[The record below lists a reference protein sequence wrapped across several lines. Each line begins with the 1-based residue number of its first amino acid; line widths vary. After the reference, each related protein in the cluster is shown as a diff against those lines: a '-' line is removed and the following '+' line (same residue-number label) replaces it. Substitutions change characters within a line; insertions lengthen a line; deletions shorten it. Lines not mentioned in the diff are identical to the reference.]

1 MRNQLKNILVIL
13 LFVSGIT
20 LVLVGQPLEME
31 AAGVNYSVRTIIPDN
46 QIDQKKTYF
55 DLRMTPNQKQTV
67 KVELTNKSDQEA
79 ALDIHIANGMTNIN
93 GVIDYKTDKEVSFD
107 GTLKYPMTS
116 IATVASSVKIQA
128 NGTIELPIELQMPKD
143 EYNGI
148 LAGAI
153 VFYQKGHEDDEKD
166 KEEEEAGSM
175 GVRNEFQHQ
184 VGLVLTE
191 NDNLVKPDLKLQSVK
206 ASQVNYRNV
215 VEAKLQ
221 NPEPMV
227 MNELKIE
234 AKVSPK
240 GSDKVVYAD
249 TKENM
254 RMAPNSMM
262 EYPIWLGSKPFQSG
276 DYTLKLNATATD
288 GGKWSF
294 KQNFTITRKEA
305 DKLNKKSAIEL
316 DEVTNWPL
324 YIIIGGVIVIILA
337 IIGILIARHKINK
350 AKQEV
355 VQRAKK
361 KKKSQT
367 GQERTKRK
375 KNSGTNKKQ

>member
-1 MRNQLKNILVIL
+1 MRNQLKNILMLL
-13 LFVSGIT
+13 LFVGGIT
-20 LVLVGQPLEME
+20 LVLVGQTLETE

-55 DLRMTPNQKQTV
+55 DLRMAPNQKQTV

-79 ALDIHIANGMTNIN
+79 TIDIHIANGMTNIN

-107 GTLKYPMTS
+107 KTLKYPMTS
-116 IATVASSVKIQA
+116 IATVASSVKIPA
-128 NGTIELPIELQMPKD
+128 NETIELPIELKMPKD
-143 EYNGI
+143 EYNGM

-153 VFYQKGHEDDEKD
+153 VFYQKGQEEDEKD
-166 KEEEEAGSM
+166 KEKEEAGSM
-175 GVRNEFQHQ
+175 GVHNEFQHQ
-184 VGLVLTE
+184 VGLVLSE
-191 NDNLVKPDLKLQSVK
+191 NDNPVKPDLKLQSVK

-227 MNELKIE
+227 MDELKIE

-262 EYPIWLGSKPFQSG
+262 DYPIWLGSKPFQAG
-276 DYTLKLNATATD
+276 NYTLKLTATAAN

-294 KQNFTITRKEA
+294 NQNFTITRKEA
-305 DKLNKKSAIEL
+305 DKLNKKSAVEL
-316 DEVTNWPL
+316 DELTNWPL
-324 YIIIGGVIVIILA
+324 YIIIGSIVVIILA
-337 IIGILIARHKINK
+337 IIGFLIARHKINK
-350 AKQEV
+350 AKQEAV
-355 VQRAKK
+355 LLAKK
-361 KKKSQT
+361 KAQRN
-367 GQERTKRK
+367 QERAEKRK
-375 KNSGTNKKQ
+375 KGNEKNKKK